1 MARATMKCF
10 LLLSFVG
17 RAATSEISLE
27 TGSQTL
33 TYSPLSRARVLAVP
47 IANDAENAEYEH
59 SSFWDDNGPLLRDAW
74 KEWEQSTYTESA
86 VSEEFINLMDPSF
99 SEALEKAFANP
110 SEETEANVLSHWS
123 TSYKNSDNETQPL
136 PYGVYA
142 TQLLTPTGIFI
153 IRNLLDKAEDSGI
166 PKRRPNGMNRNGFIL
181 DREVNGAVPMKSL
194 IDLVEQEIINRVLRP
209 VGRMLFNE
217 YIGCGDDVEYFAFNI
232 RYDGSKDTCN
242 ELMQTQDV
250 MLKEHRDASVVTM
263 NINLNLPNETYDGS
277 DVFFR
282 EFPSESFGEQAVPY
296 RSDTS
301 LVRFNPGVAIIHLGA
316 HRHGSVPIS
325 ASSSNSSS
333 GRRYNLVIWLFG
345 KDGDVRIAPYPKEE
359 QMSIVQRWKG
369 CDDLSK
375 Q

>member
-1 MARATMKCF
+1 
-10 LLLSFVG
+10 
-17 RAATSEISLE
+17 
-27 TGSQTL
+27 
-33 TYSPLSRARVLAVP
+33 VLAVP

-296 RSDTS
+296 QSDTS

>member
-1 MARATMKCF
+1 
-10 LLLSFVG
+10 
-17 RAATSEISLE
+17 
-27 TGSQTL
+27 
-33 TYSPLSRARVLAVP
+33 
-47 IANDAENAEYEH
+47 
-59 SSFWDDNGPLLRDAW
+59 
-74 KEWEQSTYTESA
+74 
-86 VSEEFINLMDPSF
+86 
-99 SEALEKAFANP
+99 
-110 SEETEANVLSHWS
+110 
-123 TSYKNSDNETQPL
+123 
-136 PYGVYA
+136 
-142 TQLLTPTGIFI
+142 
-153 IRNLLDKAEDSGI
+153 
-166 PKRRPNGMNRNGFIL
+166 MNRNGFIL

-296 RSDTS
+296 QSDTS